1 MDMLEFA
8 IKMEQDGYAYYIE
21 QSQKLADEAARRMM
35 ISLAEDEK
43 RHEQTIRDMQ
53 QGRHQLAQGEVMSG
67 MKNIFEEL
75 KEQNRS
81 LLNENDSLTHVLE
94 RALEM
99 EKKAVEMYAKL
110 GGEAS
115 SSEEADVWKALEAEE
130 HKHAKILSLTI
141 EYIEN
146 PANVLEDAE
155 MQFYGHEEAP

>member
-21 QSQKLADEAARRMM
+21 QSQKLADEAAQRMM

-43 RHEQTIRDMQ
+43 RHEQTIRNMQ
-53 QGRHQLAQGEVMSG
+53 QGRRQLAQGQVMPG

-75 KEQNRS
+75 KERNRPF
-81 LLNENDSLTHVLE
+81 LNENDSLTKVLQ

-99 EKKAVEMYAKL
+99 EKKSIEIYAKL
-110 GGEAS
+110 GGEAP
-115 SSEEADVWKALEAEE
+115 SSEAADVWKALEAEE
-130 HKHAKILSLTI
+130 HKHAKILSLAL

-146 PANVLEDAE
+146 PAIVLEDAE

>member
-8 IKMEQDGYAYYIE
+8 IKMEQDGYEYYIE
-21 QSQKLADEAARRMM
+21 QSQKLADKAAQSMM

-43 RHEQTIRDMQ
+43 RHEQTIRNMQ

-75 KEQNRS
+75 KEENRPF
-81 LLNENDSLTHVLE
+81 LNEDDSLIKVLQ

-99 EKKAVEMYAKL
+99 EKKAVEMYQKL
-110 GGEAS
+110 GTDS
-115 SSEEADVWKALEAEE
+115 KSSEEADVWKALEAEE

-141 EYIEN
+141 EYIDN
-146 PANVLEDAE
+146 PASVLEDAE